1 MRVTRIALCIA
12 ALGML
17 TLTSCASSMSGSAYR
32 RDQARQAQ
40 TVHEGTV
47 VYVRPVQ
54 IEGTKS
60 GLGTIAGGIMGAAL
74 GSTIGGGSG
83 RVVATAA
90 GGVVGAIA
98 GSAAEEGVTRQNGLE
113 ITVELDNGEVIAVA
127 QAADEIFE
135 VGDRVRVLRRPGG
148 EARVIQ

>member
-90 GGVVGAIA
+90 
-98 GSAAEEGVTRQNGLE
+98 EGVTRQNGLE